1 MLAPELLAKVRRIE
15 IASRRKVTEALAG
28 EYVSAFRGEGME
40 FAEVREYVPGDEV
53 RTIDWNV
60 TARAGRPYVKRF
72 VEERERTVF
81 FAVDMSGS
89 MNFGSGAR
97 LKREM
102 AAELAAV
109 LAFSAVEGGDR
120 VGLLVYT
127 DRIESHIPPRKG
139 RRHALRVI
147 RDILACRP
155 EGRRTRTDLAL
166 DHALRSLRRHAILF
180 LVSDLQDT
188 GYERNLRIAGRKH
201 DVIALTL
208 RDERERTLPPVGLAR
223 VTEPE
228 TGEVLLLDT
237 ASRRVREW
245 WRARW
250 EAADARRREALR
262 RSGVD
267 GLELSTESDFVEPL
281 LACFRRRERRY
292 R

>member
-1 MLAPELLAKVRRIE
+1 MLARDLLAKVRRIE
-15 IASRRKVTEALAG
+15 IASRRKVSEALAG

-53 RTIDWNV
+53 RSIDWNV

-89 MNFGSGAR
+89 MNFGSAAR

-109 LAFSAVEGGDR
+109 LAFSAVESGDR

-127 DRIESHIPPRKG
+127 DRVESHIPPRKG

-147 RDILACRP
+147 RDILVYRP

-166 DHALRSLRRHAILF
+166 DHALRSLRRHSILF
-180 LVSDLQDT
+180 LVSDFLDE
-188 GYERNLRIAGRKH
+188 GYERNLRIAGNKH
-201 DVIALTL
+201 DVIAVTI
-208 RDERERTLPPVGLAR
+208 RDPREEALPALGLFQ
-223 VTEPE
+223 VVDPE
-228 TGEVLLLDT
+228 TGDARLIDT
-237 ASRRVREW
+237 GSRRVRRDWSE
-245 WRARW
+245 RARR
-250 EAADARRREALR
+250 AAERRRSVFSRA
-262 RSGVD
+262 GVD
-267 GLELSTESDFVEPL
+267 HLELGTGADFVEPL
-281 LACFRRRERRY
+281 LAFFRKRERRI